1 MRCTPCAV
9 LVLAVLCVP
18 GFALPAF
25 NHVVIAVEENH
36 NYPSVIGNSSMPYLN
51 SLAKKYGL
59 ATQYYANTHPSI
71 GNYFMLATGQMIIT
85 NDSFRVTVT
94 ADHVVRHLLT
104 AARRGNRTKRACLM
118 PATSVPTRA
127 ARSGGTVR
135 FPIFLT

>member
-25 NHVVIAVEENH
+25 NHVVIVVEENH
-36 NYPSVIGNSSMPYLN
+36 NYPSVIGSSSMPYLN

-71 GNYFMLATGQMIIT
+71 GNYFMLSTGQTIT
-85 NDSFRVTVT
+85 NNDSYCSTLNH
-94 ADHVVRHLLT
+94 DNVVRHLLT
-104 AARRGNRTKRACLM
+104 AGKTWKAYAESLPYAGYTGCGSGYYVKRHNPLAY
-118 PATSVPTRA
+118 
-127 ARSGGTVR
+127 
-135 FPIFLT
+135 F